1 VNKKPKKLIKLRK
14 LKKKLKIS
22 NHKKTDQFGF
32 ISLKQ
37 KKKPNQTQTKT
48 TIAKSKK
55 IEPTSLKRFFFKI
68 TEPNQN
74 QFRFDFSF
82 FLKNQFN
89 YFFNKN

>member
-37 KKKPNQTQTKT
+37 KKNQTK
-48 TIAKSKK
+48 
-55 IEPTSLKRFFFKI
+55 LKPK
-68 TEPNQN
+68 Q
-74 QFRFDFSF
+74 
-82 FLKNQFN
+82 L
-89 YFFNKN
+89 